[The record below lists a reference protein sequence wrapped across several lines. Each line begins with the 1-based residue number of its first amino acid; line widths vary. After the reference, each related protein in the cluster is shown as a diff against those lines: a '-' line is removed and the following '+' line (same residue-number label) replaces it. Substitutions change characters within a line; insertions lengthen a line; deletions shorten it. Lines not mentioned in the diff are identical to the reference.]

1 MNITAGSLSE
11 LDESVHCLATAF
23 AQDPITGF
31 LLQSGP
37 GYQERL
43 VQFFSLLM
51 RARIALE
58 MPVVV
63 ARGTSGIQGAAMG
76 YATEH
81 PAWPK
86 ELTEEWDRFE
96 SVIPELPER
105 MAVYDEIAVKGK
117 PPAPHYY
124 LGVIG
129 VRPDMHGRGVGTHLL
144 RSFCDLSRS
153 DPLSGGVYLETAQE
167 SNLRFYERAGF
178 AETGRGR
185 LGSATLWCMFLPQGS
200 IAPNNSLERTHER

>member
-1 MNITAGSLSE
+1 MKISTASLSE
-11 LDESVHCLATAF
+11 LDESVGCLVTAF

-31 LLQSGP
+31 LLQPGP

-43 VQFFSLLM
+43 AQFFSLLM
-51 RARIALE
+51 RARIALK

-63 ARGTSGIQGAAMG
+63 ARGTSGIHGAAMG
-76 YATEH
+76 YATAR

-86 ELTEEWDRFE
+86 DLTEEWDRFE
-96 SVIPELPER
+96 SAIPELTER
-105 MAVYDEIAVKGK
+105 MAIYDEIAAKGK

-129 VRPDMHGRGVGTHLL
+129 VHPDMHGRGVGTQLL

-153 DPLSGGVYLETAQE
+153 DPLSRGVYLETAEE
-167 SNLRFYERAGF
+167 SNLGFYERAGF

-185 LGSATLWCMFLPQGS
+185 LGGATLWCMYLPQGRDD
-200 IAPNNSLERTHER
+200 P

>member
-1 MNITAGSLSE
+1 MSITTASLAE
-11 LDESVHCLATAF
+11 LEESVDCLVTAF

-31 LLQSGP
+31 LLQPGP

-43 VQFFSLLM
+43 AQFFSLLM
-51 RARIALE
+51 RARITLE

-63 ARGTSGIQGAAMG
+63 ARGTSGIHGAAMG
-76 YATEH
+76 YATAR

-86 ELTEEWDRFE
+86 DLTEEWDRFE
-96 SVIPELPER
+96 SAIPELTER
-105 MAVYDEIAVKGK
+105 MAIYDEISAKGK

-129 VRPDMHGRGVGTHLL
+129 VHPEMHGRGIGTQLL
-144 RSFCDLSRS
+144 RSFCDISSS
-153 DPLSGGVYLETAQE
+153 DPLSCGVYLETAEE
-167 SNLRFYERAGF
+167 SNLGFYERAGF

-185 LGSATLWCMFLPQGS
+185 LGRASLWCMYLSHRGRDDAKQ
-200 IAPNNSLERTHER
+200 IAGAPA

>member
-1 MNITAGSLSE
+1 MKISTASLSE
-11 LDESVHCLATAF
+11 LDESVGCLVTAF

-31 LLQSGP
+31 LLQPGP

-43 VQFFSLLM
+43 AQFFSLLM
-51 RARIALE
+51 RARIALK

-63 ARGTSGIQGAAMG
+63 AQGTSGIHGAAMG
-76 YATEH
+76 YATAH

-86 ELTEEWDRFE
+86 HLSEEWDRFE
-96 SVIPELPER
+96 SAIPELAER
-105 MAVYDEIAVKGK
+105 MAIYDEISVKAK

-129 VRPDMHGRGVGTHLL
+129 VHPDMHGRGIGTQLL

-153 DPLSGGVYLETAQE
+153 DPLSCGVYLETAEE
-167 SNLRFYERAGF
+167 SNLGFYERAGF

-185 LGSATLWCMFLPQGS
+185 LGSATLWCMYLP
-200 IAPNNSLERTHER
+200 HEPR